1 MEKRLSNIAWSQ
13 SVAKLFAK
21 KNIKYACIS
30 PGSRNTPLTL
40 ALIKEKSIKCISHI
54 DERSNGFFSL
64 GIAKKTNNPVIVLT
78 TSGTATANL
87 LPSIIEAYY
96 SMTSLIIITAD
107 RPKNLINS
115 GENQTINQVGIY
127 KNFIRQMVDIKIS
140 NQISTLKKIN
150 KIINFANGD
159 NNNHKPKAPREI

>member
-1 MEKRLSNIAWSQ
+1 MKDLM
-13 SVAKLFAK
+13 
-21 KNIKYACIS
+21 
-30 PGSRNTPLTL
+30 
-40 ALIKEKSIKCISHI
+40 
-54 DERSNGFFSL
+54 DFFSL

-127 KNFIRQMVDIKIS
+127 KNFIRQMIDIKIS
-140 NQISTLKKIN
+140 NQISTLKK
-150 KIINFANGD
+150 
-159 NNNHKPKAPREI
+159 